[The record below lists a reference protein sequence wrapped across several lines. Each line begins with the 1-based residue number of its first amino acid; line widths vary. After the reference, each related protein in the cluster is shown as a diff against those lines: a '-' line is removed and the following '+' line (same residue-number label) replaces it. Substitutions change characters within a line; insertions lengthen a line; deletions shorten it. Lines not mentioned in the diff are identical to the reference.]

1 MPEARRLR
9 RVSDMG
15 WEKKEVQRMDSKEFL
30 GRGLKFP
37 LQVDPRTGK
46 ISMVSHE
53 EDIREA
59 IEIILRTMQGERI
72 MRPEFGSNVMEY
84 VFSPSSSNMR
94 YSLAHEVREQLLY
107 QEPRITDVEAKCREV
122 NGQSGALVVEVTYTV
137 RSTNNRYNHVY
148 PFYDTEGSEGGG
160 AG

>member
-1 MPEARRLR
+1 
-9 RVSDMG
+9 
-15 WEKKEVQRMDSKEFL
+15 MDSREIL

-46 ISMVSHE
+46 LSMVSHE

-59 IEIILRTMQGERI
+59 IEIILRTIPGERV
-72 MRPEFGSNVMEY
+72 MRPEFGSSVMEY
-84 VFSPSSSNMR
+84 VFAPSSSNMR
-94 YSLAHEVREQLLY
+94 HSLAHEIREQLLY
-107 QEPRITDVEAKCREV
+107 QEDQITDVEAKCREV
-122 NGQSGALVVEVTYTV
+122 NEQIGTLVVEVSYTV

-148 PFYDTEGSEGGG
+148 PFYVTEGSEGGG